1 MINNLLK
8 NFCLIIFALIAPIT
22 LPAGG
27 IQKSINHNKLHNTKE
42 IILSSNTSLYS
53 FPEINSKELLVLDMG
68 LSLSVLRNWKVNE
81 TEIWVRVELASNK
94 LLDDPNK
101 ITKGWIKMYILDID
115 SISIVLCGSTFGLIL
130 RIFIQNNLK
139 INIGFNIQ
147 NTSIVNFIS
156 SFILGILVALDFI
169 NNKILLLF
177 YVGFLGCFSTFS
189 SFVYQLF
196 VLFQKRKFM
205 LLFFHYTEVIILSF
219 LCFYL
224 GYYLMQIFK

>member
-1 MINNLLK
+1 
-8 NFCLIIFALIAPIT
+8 
-22 LPAGG
+22 
-27 IQKSINHNKLHNTKE
+27 
-42 IILSSNTSLYS
+42 
-53 FPEINSKELLVLDMG
+53 
-68 LSLSVLRNWKVNE
+68 
-81 TEIWVRVELASNK
+81 
-94 LLDDPNK
+94 
-101 ITKGWIKMYILDID
+101 LDIE

-224 GYYLMQIFK
+224 GYYLMQII